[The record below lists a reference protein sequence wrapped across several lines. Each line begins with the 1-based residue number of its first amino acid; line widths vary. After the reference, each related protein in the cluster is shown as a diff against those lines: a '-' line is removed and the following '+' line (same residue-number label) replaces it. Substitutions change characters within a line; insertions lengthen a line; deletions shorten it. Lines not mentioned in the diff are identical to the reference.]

1 MASSGGGAASRAAH
15 PWLRRALRTL
25 GGDAAVERAATLAL
39 RDAGHGFDAFGM
51 HPDFVALGDWLT
63 SPLYDRW
70 FRVRSVDA
78 HHIPAEGPA
87 ILAANHSG
95 TLPWDAMMLWADVY
109 RHTTPRRSP
118 RPVADYFVPSLPFVG
133 TLFARAGVVGGS
145 RGNVRR
151 LLEQGEMLMLFP
163 EGTVGIGKPWSERYR
178 LQVWRQGHCELAL
191 RFGAPVVPVAIVGAE
206 EQMPQLA
213 QIPVGRWFDS
223 PIPHVPIP
231 ATPLPL
237 PARFYVLYG
246 EPLAFH
252 QRFPSSAA
260 DDPDVVAACADEVR
274 AAVEGLIARGLAER
288 PGVFS

>member
-1 MASSGGGAASRAAH
+1 MSVERGGEDADLAH
-15 PWLRRALRTL
+15 PWLRRVLRAFGGEQAL
-25 GGDAAVERAATLAL
+25 GRAASLSL

-51 HPDFVALGDWLT
+51 HADFVALGDWMT

-78 HHIPAEGPA
+78 HHIPATGPA

-109 RHTTPRRSP
+109 RNTSPRRSP

-151 LLEQGEMLMLFP
+151 LLEQGDMLMLFP

-178 LQVWRQGHCELAL
+178 LQEWRQGHCELAL

-237 PARFYVLYG
+237 PARFHILYG
-246 EPLAFH
+246 APLAFH
-252 QRFPSSAA
+252 ERFASTAA
-260 DDPDVVAACADEVR
+260 DDPDVVAACAEEVR
-274 AAVEGLIARGLAER
+274 VAVADLIARGLAER
-288 PGVFS
+288 RGVFA